1 MKTTICD
8 VPSYNGQAY
17 YYTFSSGT
25 IVALISLDGY
35 CPITWRD
42 NNNKYRIRLIENY
55 ISIQNGDAARYAT
68 GSVSI
73 LYIPN

>member
-8 VPSYNGQAY
+8 VPSYNDQAY
-17 YYTFSSGT
+17 YYTFSSG
-25 IVALISLDGY
+25 IIIALISLDGY

-42 NNNKYRIRLIENY
+42 NNKYRIMLIDNY
-55 ISIQNGDAARYAT
+55 ISMQNGDAARYAT

>member
-1 MKTTICD
+1 MKTTICN
-8 VPSYNGQAY
+8 VPSYNNQAY
-17 YYTFSSGT
+17 YYTFSSG
-25 IVALISLDGY
+25 IIIALISLDGY

-42 NNNKYRIRLIENY
+42 NNNKYRIMLIDNY
-55 ISIQNGDAARYAT
+55 ISVQNGDAARYVT